1 MTKKTKAKRI
11 IRILS
16 VLLIFF
22 LIVAGIIFAIFYKP
36 SDVRIIRS
44 VKSQNIIS
52 AKAPTQEF
60 HYSESQNSFT
70 EKAAASGLIEL
81 YIDPDSKSFG
91 IFETG
96 NRRLWSA
103 LPLLETVAQ
112 GEELSDSASIATLK
126 VLGGKDIYYLNTQDN
141 SLAYKK
147 ASYKLIDGGAEFTY
161 DLFADE
167 ITSLKTEYDK
177 NDIGFRIILSVTL
190 KDGSMLVDCKHSN
203 LTGNPDAYIES
214 IDLLNSF
221 GAYNDSKENDFLL
234 VPDGSG
240 AIIKTS
246 IYDESFE
253 SLSFSVYGNDPSNP
267 VESTGSAIV
276 PAFGIKHGETAFVT
290 IIENGDSFATIHASK
305 ATSLSEYNRVFSSFG
320 ITPVKYADNNIY
332 VSEKKYDGDISLCYR
347 FLTGNNATY
356 AGLASAC
363 REQLDSKE
371 NDFLLV
377 PDGSGAIIKTS
388 IYDESFESLSF
399 SVYGNDPSNP
409 VESTGSAIVPAFG
422 IKHGETAFVTI
433 IENGDSFAT
442 IHASKAT
449 SLSEYNRVFSSFGI
463 TPVKYADN
471 NIYVSEKKYDGDI
484 SLCYRFLTGNNA
496 TYAGLASACREQLIR
511 NSVLSTKTVNKAD
524 YIPCF
529 LSLESNTSF
538 EQATDMLTH
547 MKSKGINNISLRYS
561 GAFKGGDESRVE
573 SVLKLSKESG
583 GRNGL
588 AELNE
593 YAAKQKMSIYFDINL
608 ISGNNVPDDEKV
620 MNIFRKDAETEIKNR
635 TLASLNTLSKVITSV
650 LNSTDTQEFSGF
662 CINDAGSVLYSD
674 FSKNGISRHNAA
686 QIISSGIAPLSTE
699 KSIMAVTGNFYMIK
713 SVDSIVN
720 MPMGISASA
729 SGAYVSIPFVP
740 LILHGIVDYTGDA
753 INTQINKEQ
762 AMLKY
767 VEYGA
772 CPHFAWS
779 YESQSDKPETDIYY
793 YDNTIN
799 VASEYYAKSNSVLN
813 DLRDARMTDHYQVA
827 DGIFCTEYD
836 TGSLIYVNY
845 TDEAFETLGVT
856 VEARS
861 FIRVN

>member
-363 REQLDSKE
+363 REQL
-371 NDFLLV
+371 
-377 PDGSGAIIKTS
+377 
-388 IYDESFESLSF
+388 
-399 SVYGNDPSNP
+399 
-409 VESTGSAIVPAFG
+409 
-422 IKHGETAFVTI
+422 
-433 IENGDSFAT
+433 
-442 IHASKAT
+442 
-449 SLSEYNRVFSSFGI
+449 
-463 TPVKYADN
+463 
-471 NIYVSEKKYDGDI
+471 
-484 SLCYRFLTGNNA
+484 
-496 TYAGLASACREQLIR
+496 IR

-547 MKSKGINNISLRYS
+547 MKSKGINNISLRYN

>member
-1 MTKKTKAKRI
+1 MTNKTKAKRI
-11 IRILS
+11 IRITSL
-16 VLLIFF
+16 LLIFF
-22 LIVAGIIFAIFYKP
+22 LIAAGITFAILYKP

-44 VKSQNIIS
+44 VKSQNVIS
-52 AKAPTQEF
+52 AKATVHEL
-60 HYSESQNSFT
+60 HYSESQKSFT

-112 GEELSDSASIATLK
+112 GEELSDNASIATLK

-177 NDIGFRIILSVTL
+177 NDIGFRIVLSVIL

-267 VESTGSAIV
+267 TETTGSAIV

-290 IIENGDSFATIHASK
+290 IIKNGDSFATIHASK

-320 ITPVKYADNNIY
+320 ITPIKYYDN
-332 VSEKKYDGDISLCYR
+332 K
-347 FLTGNNATY
+347 
-356 AGLASAC
+356 
-363 REQLDSKE
+363 
-371 NDFLLV
+371 
-377 PDGSGAIIKTS
+377 
-388 IYDESFESLSF
+388 
-399 SVYGNDPSNP
+399 
-409 VESTGSAIVPAFG
+409 
-422 IKHGETAFVTI
+422 
-433 IENGDSFAT
+433 
-442 IHASKAT
+442 
-449 SLSEYNRVFSSFGI
+449 
-463 TPVKYADN
+463 
-471 NIYVSEKKYDGDI
+471 IYVSEKKYDGDI

-511 NSVLSTKTVNKAD
+511 NSVLSTKTVKKAD

-547 MKSKGINNISLRYS
+547 MKSKGINNISLRYN
-561 GAFKGGDESRVE
+561 GAFKGGDKSRAD

-583 GRNGL
+583 GKNGL

-593 YAAKQKMSIYFDINL
+593 YAAKQKMNIYFDLNL
-608 ISGNNVPDDEKV
+608 ISGNNIPDDEKV

-635 TLASLNTLSKVITSV
+635 TLASLTTLSKVISSV
-650 LNSTDTQEFSGF
+650 LNSTDSPEFSGF

-674 FSKNGISRHNAA
+674 FSKDGILRHEAA

-699 KSIMAVTGNFYMIK
+699 KSVMAVTGNFYMIK

-762 AMLKY
+762 ALLKY

-779 YESQSDKPETDIYY
+779 YESQSDKPENDIYY

-799 VASEYYAKSNSVLN
+799 VASEYYAKSNSLLN

>member
-221 GAYNDSKENDFLL
+221 GAYN
-234 VPDGSG
+234 
-240 AIIKTS
+240 
-246 IYDESFE
+246 
-253 SLSFSVYGNDPSNP
+253 
-267 VESTGSAIV
+267 
-276 PAFGIKHGETAFVT
+276 
-290 IIENGDSFATIHASK
+290 
-305 ATSLSEYNRVFSSFG
+305 
-320 ITPVKYADNNIY
+320 
-332 VSEKKYDGDISLCYR
+332 
-347 FLTGNNATY
+347 
-356 AGLASAC
+356 
-363 REQLDSKE
+363 DSKE